1 MLDISD
7 DISHEDFIY
16 LFPESKC
23 EIDLELCWSYFAQNY
38 DCYLL
43 NSEDASLNKND
54 FSNFYN
60 INFSFKK

>member
-16 LFPESKC
+16 LFP
-23 EIDLELCWSYFAQNY
+23 DLELCWSYFANY